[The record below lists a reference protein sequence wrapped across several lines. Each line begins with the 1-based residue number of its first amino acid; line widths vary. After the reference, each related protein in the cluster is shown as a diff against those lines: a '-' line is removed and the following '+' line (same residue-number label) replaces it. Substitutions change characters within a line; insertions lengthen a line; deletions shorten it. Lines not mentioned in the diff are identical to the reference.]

1 VKNNKHIPGFKAPE
15 GYFENF
21 EEQLFLKIEEDAF
34 PKETGFSVPE
44 GYFEN
49 LEETVLQNI
58 IASEKQKD
66 VIPLFQNRTLIY
78 ITAIAACVAIIFSV
92 INTKETIPNQMK
104 NLPFSSIDSYINEGN
119 LGFDSYDV
127 IALLNDED
135 VSNLNFETNI
145 FSEENLEN
153 YLLENIDNT
162 QLLIE

>member
-1 VKNNKHIPGFKAPE
+1 
-15 GYFENF
+15 
-21 EEQLFLKIEEDAF
+21 
-34 PKETGFSVPE
+34 
-44 GYFEN
+44 
-49 LEETVLQNI
+49 
-58 IASEKQKD
+58 
-66 VIPLFQNRTLIY
+66 
-78 ITAIAACVAIIFSV
+78 
-92 INTKETIPNQMK
+92 MK